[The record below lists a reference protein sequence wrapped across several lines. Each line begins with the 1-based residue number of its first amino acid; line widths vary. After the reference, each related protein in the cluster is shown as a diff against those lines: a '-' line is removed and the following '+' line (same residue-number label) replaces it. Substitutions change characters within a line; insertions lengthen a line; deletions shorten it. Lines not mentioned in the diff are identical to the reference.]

1 MVLNSFLISCSC
13 SVQEPQ
19 VCYRLSES
27 ALLKLNPI
35 LEEQL
40 HLWTL
45 GHGFLQRASGL
56 APTLHL
62 LPGLLPRSFP
72 PIHFPV
78 LPPKQSCS
86 FVHLITSFQISHSPC
101 GPACSIYLLI
111 DFAPLSFVLWAPA
124 ASFLVALHVLFFLF
138 RSFNPFPLIP
148 QLPNLSRMWL
158 LAPWNV
164 AIETEKL
171 KF

>member
-1 MVLNSFLISCSC
+1 MNSFLISCSC

-27 ALLKLNPI
+27 VLLKLNPI

-62 LPGLLPRSFP
+62 LPGLLPLSCP

-111 DFAPLSFVLWAPA
+111 DFALLFCLSSELQPLHSSWLRTCSSSCSVHSSPFH
-124 ASFLVALHVLFFLF
+124 SFLSSQTSATCGSWTLE
-138 RSFNPFPLIP
+138 
-148 QLPNLSRMWL
+148 MWL
-158 LAPWNV
+158 LRLRN
-164 AIETEKL
+164 
-171 KF
+171 